1 MGPYVTFTVED
12 HIGVVT
18 IDHPPV
24 NAVCESIRMDL
35 IEIFESL
42 NTRTDVYAV
51 ILQAK
56 GPGFSGG
63 HDLKE
68 VRETKDPG
76 LAARIQ
82 PTISRSC
89 TAIYRCRVPVIAA
102 VHGYVIGMG
111 FAYASV
117 CDIIVA
123 SEDASF
129 KFPEVNVGTVGGPF
143 WLKRIIPDK
152 LARYH
157 FYTATPLTAK
167 RMEELGAVQCVVP
180 KDQLFDAAMN
190 IAKAIAKKYPPS
202 IWASKMCI
210 IRGEL
215 EQYDIVD
222 VSDRMRL
229 YGNNELLGND
239 PNKRELAMAQL
250 QHREPV
256 FDPEPF
262 KRWETLGTV
271 PNP

>member
-12 HIGVVT
+12 HIGIVT

-24 NAVCESIRMDL
+24 NAICESIRLDL
-35 IEIFESL
+35 SEIFESL

-56 GPGFSGG
+56 GNGFSAG

-68 VRETKDPG
+68 VRESKDPG

-89 TAIYRCRVPVIAA
+89 HAIYRCRVPIIAA
-102 VHGYVIGMG
+102 VHGYVLGMG
-111 FAYASV
+111 FAYASI

-129 KFPEVNVGTVGGPF
+129 KFPEINVGTVGGPF

-157 FYTATPLTAK
+157 FYTATPLSAK
-167 RMEELGAVQCVVP
+167 RMEELGAVVRVVP
-180 KDQLFDAAMN
+180 RDQLFDAAME
-190 IAKAIAKKYPPS
+190 IARSIAKKYPPAV
-202 IWASKMCI
+202 WATKMCI
-210 IRGEL
+210 IEGEL
-215 EQYDIVD
+215 ENCDIVD
-222 VSDRMRL
+222 LSDRMRER
-229 YGNNELLGND
+229 GNRELLGGD
-239 PNKRELAMAQL
+239 PNKSELARAQL
-250 QHREPV
+250 EHRDPV
-256 FDPEPF
+256 FDMEPF
-262 KRWETLGTV
+262 KRWE
-271 PNP
+271 NMK

>member
-12 HIGVVT
+12 HIGIVT

-24 NAVCESIRMDL
+24 NAVCESIRLDL
-35 IEIFESL
+35 AEIFESL

-56 GPGFSGG
+56 GRGFSGG

-68 VRETKDPG
+68 ERETKDPG

-89 TAIYRCRVPVIAA
+89 HALYRCRVPVIAA
-102 VHGYVIGMG
+102 VHGYIIGMG
-111 FAYASV
+111 FAYASI

-129 KFPEVNVGTVGGPF
+129 KFPEINVGTVGGPF

-157 FYTATPLTAK
+157 FYTGTPLTAK
-167 RMEELGAVQCVVP
+167 RMEELGAVLRVVP
-180 KDQLFDAAMN
+180 RDQLFDTAME
-190 IAKAIAKKYPPS
+190 IAKEIAKKYPPS
-202 IWASKMCI
+202 VWASKMCI
-210 IRGEL
+210 IEGEL
-215 EQYDIVD
+215 ESCDIVD
-222 VSDRMRL
+222 LSDRMRIR
-229 YGNNELLGND
+229 GNRDLLGKD
-239 PNKRELAMAQL
+239 PNRQELARAQL
-250 QHREPV
+250 ERRDPV
-256 FDPEPF
+256 FDMEPF
-262 KRWETLGTV
+262 KRWEDLK
-271 PNP
+271 